1 MAPYIVTSQRLT
13 WNEVNAFAIV
23 ATVLCVYLACCGF
36 AVALRRNR
44 AHMRELESEIAS
56 LREARATTA
65 PSVPVRLLA
74 FGRGQR
80 TPGERAGLIIKT
92 STSNSSGGRERW
104 RQVLAS
110 RRRPAQR
117 HTLDLEGDVE
127 LCGPGKDEDE

>member
-1 MAPYIVTSQRLT
+1 ML
-13 WNEVNAFAIV
+13 AFAIV
-23 ATVLCVYLACCGF
+23 ATVLCVCLACQLAIF
-36 AVALRRNR
+36 LRRNR
-44 AHMRELESEIAS
+44 ARMRELASEIAS

-127 LCGPGKDEDE
+127 LCGPGKDEDELEASQSELKGGE

>member
-56 LREARATTA
+56 LREARGATA

-74 FGRGQR
+74 FGRGAFHNLTWLRLRIICGDIQR
-80 TPGERAGLIIKT
+80 T
-92 STSNSSGGRERW
+92 
-104 RQVLAS
+104 
-110 RRRPAQR
+110 RRRTR
-117 HTLDLEGDVE
+117 
-127 LCGPGKDEDE
+127 LCH